1 MIWET
6 LFPANHLTGPKT
18 VINHLAVTS
27 EPNLTTNKLQHKTIN
42 TYKTK
47 PNECRTWF
55 RNLLHHW
62 TTKWNGPI
70 LQLPGRAQK
79 YLN

>member
-1 MIWET
+1 MKLILEVQQYKEEKQIVWLE
-6 LFPANHLTGPKT
+6 
-18 VINHLAVTS
+18 LAK
-27 EPNLTTNKLQHKTIN
+27 PNLTTNKLQHKTIN